1 MIFSFDLL
9 VNAIVSGILIG
20 GFYAAVTA
28 GVSLSFGILD
38 IVNIA
43 HPAFIILGSYT
54 AYIVNATLGID
65 PIVTSIILAPAFYA
79 LGAVIYQIYYVS
91 FEKRGQE
98 SLRGIAFF
106 FGLLFI
112 TEVSLVLY
120 FGVDYRYVE
129 APYIGPTWHFG
140 FVDVPLRIVVPFL
153 VSLLLI
159 AALQLVLSR
168 SFVGRAIMAV
178 AQDQLALRLMAVDP
192 IRIKRIAFGISIATA
207 SVAGAFLIIIQPV
220 EPSVGREY
228 IGRVFAICVLGGM
241 GSLPGTVIAAML
253 VGIVES
259 LTSTFY
265 GPSWAPAVSFGFLLL
280 RPILA
285 AVTTALYLP
294 NRTPTS
300 SEVGLTFV
308 TRPLIYSP
316 SSYSSPYQSACL

>member
-9 VNAIVSGILIG
+9 INAIVSGILIG
-20 GFYAAVTA
+20 GFYAAVTS

-43 HPAFIILGSYT
+43 HPAFIILGSYV
-54 AYIVNATLGID
+54 AYAANSSLGVD
-65 PIVTSIILAPAFYA
+65 PILASIVAMPAFYV
-79 LGAVIYQIYYVS
+79 LGAVVYQVYYTS

-98 SLRGIAFF
+98 SLRGLAFF

-120 FGVDYRYVE
+120 FGVDYRYVD
-129 APYIGPTWHFG
+129 ARYIGPSWHFG
-140 FVDVPLRIVVPFL
+140 ILEIPLRILVPCL
-153 VSLLLI
+153 VSLLLM
-159 AALQLVLSR
+159 AVLQLFLTR
-168 SFVGRAIMAV
+168 TFVGRAIMAV

-207 SVAGAFLIIIQPV
+207 SLAGAFLIIIQPV
-220 EPSVGREY
+220 EPSVGRDY

-253 VGIVES
+253 LGIVES

-280 RPILA
+280 TLAVRPA
-285 AVTTALYLP
+285 
-294 NRTPTS
+294 
-300 SEVGLTFV
+300 GLLG
-308 TRPLIYSP
+308 R
-316 SSYSSPYQSACL
+316 